1 MNTPTHITE
10 QILNSVEAYIYTK
23 DLAGKYTYANQEVL
37 ALFGKTLAEVVG
49 HGDEE
54 FFDLSLSVK
63 LQENDRKV
71 ISQGI
76 KVVSE
81 ESNYIK
87 SLNEIRIYRVVKKP
101 IFDDEGVITGMCGIS
116 TDITSERQTQ
126 RRAEEQKHLLD
137 TILNNINAHVYMK
150 DSERTF
156 LYVNSQVAELFGDSA
171 KNIIGKKDTDVLP
184 KEIADHFYQSD
195 RVVFE
200 TQQRHII
207 EEEAEGDDGNTHHY
221 ISTKIPFQS
230 PGKLPALIGF
240 STEVTELFKL
250 KEEFKKLATVDALT
264 DLYNRRYFTE
274 QADKEY
280 LRAQRYKLSLT
291 LISIDIDH
299 FKKINDKFGHPAG
312 DKVLIEVAKQLK
324 SSLRQTDVLARIGGE
339 EFSILL
345 PETSADE
352 AEVFAER
359 LRLAQSQLRITGD
372 WHGEIQLSVSI
383 GISSYQQS
391 DSNFDQIFSRA
402 DKALY
407 QAKNS
412 GRNRVCRQ

>member
-1 MNTPTHITE
+1 M
-10 QILNSVEAYIYTK
+10 YK
-23 DLAGKYTYANQEVL
+23 
-37 ALFGKTLAEVVG
+37 
-49 HGDEE
+49 
-54 FFDLSLSVK
+54 
-63 LQENDRKV
+63 
-71 ISQGI
+71 
-76 KVVSE
+76 
-81 ESNYIK
+81 
-87 SLNEIRIYRVVKKP
+87 
-101 IFDDEGVITGMCGIS
+101 
-116 TDITSERQTQ
+116 RQ
-126 RRAEEQKHLLD
+126 
-137 TILNNINAHVYMK
+137 
-150 DSERTF
+150 
-156 LYVNSQVAELFGDSA
+156 
-171 KNIIGKKDTDVLP
+171 
-184 KEIADHFYQSD
+184 QSD